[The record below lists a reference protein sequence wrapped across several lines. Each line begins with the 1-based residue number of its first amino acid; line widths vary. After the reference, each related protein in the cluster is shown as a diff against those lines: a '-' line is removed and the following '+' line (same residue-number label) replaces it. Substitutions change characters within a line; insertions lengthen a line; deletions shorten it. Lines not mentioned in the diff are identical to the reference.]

1 MTALRALS
9 TGARIERVLIEDLPR
24 VLMVQYAGASGD
36 YNPLHTDERYAKE
49 IAGYPTVFAH
59 GMLIMGVI
67 AGFVTDFIGDGTLTK
82 YGGRFVGQ
90 LWPGDDLRASVEVVS
105 IDDRDGDAHAHLA
118 IEATNQA
125 GAPLFTGTAV
135 ALIG

>member
-1 MTALRALS
+1 MTTLRALS
-9 TGARIERVLIEDLPR
+9 AGARIERVLIEDLPR

-36 YNPLHTDERYAKE
+36 YNPIHTDEPYAKE
-49 IAGYPTVFAH
+49 VAGYPTVFAH

-67 AGFVTDFIGDGTLTK
+67 AGLVTEFIGDGTLTK

-90 LWPGDDLRASVEVVS
+90 LWPGDDLSASVEVMS
-105 IDDRDGDAHAHLA
+105 IDADDSGAQAHLSVHA
-118 IEATNQA
+118 RNQA
-125 GAPLFTGTAV
+125 GTPLFTGTAV